1 MVKQIISYLNHNIA
15 LYQCHEQG
23 NETPEEGTGD
33 EMETTTDTFDDE
45 RSPNKKQGR

>member
-33 EMETTTDTFDDE
+33 EME
-45 RSPNKKQGR
+45 KQIISLVALQSH